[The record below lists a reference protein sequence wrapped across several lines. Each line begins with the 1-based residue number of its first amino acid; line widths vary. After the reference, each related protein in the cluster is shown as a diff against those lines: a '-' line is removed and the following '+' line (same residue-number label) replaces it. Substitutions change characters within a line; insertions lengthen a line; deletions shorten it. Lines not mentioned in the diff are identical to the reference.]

1 MLSLLEDSLLA
12 PMVQGVE
19 RLLPCRMRVGLPRA
33 SVLERFS
40 SKDGLAADRKE
51 AACLM
56 DAMHEHE
63 NFRTGPR
70 IPDIRIRTE
79 VPGNHGKHSPSLT
92 QLHTIKSATSATHAH
107 RHAAGARS
115 DLHRFCDL
123 LKAA

>member
-1 MLSLLEDSLLA
+1 
-12 PMVQGVE
+12 
-19 RLLPCRMRVGLPRA
+19 MRVGLPRA

-56 DAMHEHE
+56 DAMNERE

-79 VPGNHGKHSPSLT
+79 LPSNQSKHSPCLINMLVVFLSTTILS
-92 QLHTIKSATSATHAH
+92 QLLHMHTSYAADALSSIHSVAT
-107 RHAAGARS
+107 
-115 DLHRFCDL
+115 C
-123 LKAA
+123 